1 MGFGQDAITG
11 LLGNVGTLDIQDT
24 QVRQVLLL
32 ATVLYIMLQYAAETI
47 VKNGEADGDRMVVT
61 GGSHGGF
68 ITAHLIGQYPVSHY
82 DIISNYYMLLQDSYK
97 AAFIRNPVIDIA
109 CE

>member
-32 ATVLYIMLQYAAETI
+32 ATVLYIML
-47 VKNGEADGDRMVVT
+47 
-61 GGSHGGF
+61 
-68 ITAHLIGQYPVSHY
+68 
-82 DIISNYYMLLQDSYK
+82 
-97 AAFIRNPVIDIA
+97 
-109 CE
+109 